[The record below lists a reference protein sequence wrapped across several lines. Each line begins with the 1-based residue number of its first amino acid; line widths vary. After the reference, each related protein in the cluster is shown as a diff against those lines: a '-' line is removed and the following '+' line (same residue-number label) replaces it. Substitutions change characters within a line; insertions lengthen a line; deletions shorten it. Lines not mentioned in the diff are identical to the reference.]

1 MLKQA
6 VRVTS
11 TRRLH
16 SQRVGS
22 GGGFVAKSLG
32 VRNGLWQ
39 NKRAPHQV
47 MMNPYGLMFTRSFNF
62 TKPFVKLVRI
72 PGYIG
77 GTMAAGGSYV
87 AYKVDQM
94 SNYTQDTFG
103 NIKDFTSDW
112 ISRSLDFLKE
122 FSSDKLSGGG
132 DGTSETSGGSGGG
145 NGGDGGGDST
155 TAVGGATAAAVAVS
169 SEESREDNE
178 DEELEEF
185 ELDEEEDDTND
196 QMLNLT
202 KQMIEIR
209 NLVSSIDD
217 SNTLKLPS
225 IIVIGSQSS
234 GKSSVLE
241 SIVGHEF
248 LPKGDNMVTKRPIEL
263 TLVNSPELAEQDSTI
278 EFPDLRLKFLDFKQA
293 QKILVDLN
301 LQVPNSEFISNDPIN
316 LTIKSPK
323 IPDLSL
329 VDLPGYIQVESADQP
344 LELKQKI
351 RNLCLKYLEAPNV
364 ILAISAANVDL
375 ANSSALRAARLVDPR
390 GERTLGVI
398 TKLDLVEP
406 QVANSIL
413 INKKYPLRLGYVGVI
428 TKAPNTNHSSLFKKS
443 LLTSYQSYLSQ
454 QAFETQYFQTHK
466 NEFLNCIVSTK
477 NLKRKLI
484 KILEKSMTD
493 NLRPTHLAIQ
503 KEFEETNYKFK
514 VEFND
519 LPLTPQ
525 MYIANNLDILKLSI
539 KELSQNFSKKE
550 LKSLVRNELD
560 QQVLDL
566 LAKDYWSL
574 DKDQL
579 KELQTIDTASNKR
592 SIGTNKIDKN
602 IGYWERKLDLISGDL
617 TKLGVGRLST
627 NLITNALLQEV
638 ENLVNN
644 TQLKNHP
651 KTLKQIKEVANQ
663 VLGSKYYSTA
673 DQVEN
678 CIKPF
683 KYEIEIEDREWSSSR
698 ENSIKLMKEEI
709 KNCDEMLN
717 NLKTQI
723 GGRKLSQVVK
733 YLKSLNNS
741 EVDLNSNEALG
752 FSYNL
757 IEKGRLGCFLQDRL
771 SLLKMRYQF
780 LKSSSKCKSKEN
792 KVNCPEVYLDLI
804 NEKLTST
811 SILFLN
817 VELLN
822 DFYYNFP
829 RELDLNFFNKLS
841 FDDLEQL
848 AKEDP
853 KIEYHIN
860 LQKRK
865 DLLSL
870 ALNKMESILAI
881 KRMN

>member
-1 MLKQA
+1 MFKASRHQLAHQSRCLHLRA
-6 VRVTS
+6 GHLRPGLAPSHRLARTS
-11 TRRLH
+11 PAARA
-16 SQRVGS
+16 S
-22 GGGFVAKSLG
+22 GLI
-32 VRNGLWQ
+32 
-39 NKRAPHQV
+39 
-47 MMNPYGLMFTRSFNF
+47 FTRQINF
-62 TKPFVKLVRI
+62 TKPFFKLVRI

-77 GTMAAGGSYV
+77 GTMAAGGSYM

-94 SNYTQDTFG
+94 STYTQDTLGSF
-103 NIKDFTSDW
+103 KDFTSDFFN
-112 ISRSLDFLKE
+112 RSKE
-122 FSSDKLSGGG
+122 YFGGLGGPEAGSEGPDGGG
-132 DGTSETSGGSGGG
+132 DG
-145 NGGDGGGDST
+145 GDT
-155 TAVGGATAAAVAVS
+155 TAAAGATAAAVAVS
-169 SEESREDNE
+169 SDDSEDEKQQEEDEES
-178 DEELEEF
+178 ELEEF
-185 ELDEEEDDTND
+185 ELEEDDTDD
-196 QMLNLT
+196 QIMNLS

-209 NLVSSIDD
+209 NLVASIDD

-225 IIVIGSQSS
+225 IVVIGSQSS

-263 TLVNSPELAEQDSTI
+263 TLVNSPEMGEQENSI
-278 EFPDLRLKFLDFKQA
+278 EFPDLRLKLLDFKQA

-301 LQVPNSEFISNDPIN
+301 LQVPNTEFISNDPIN

-351 RNLCLKYLEAPNV
+351 RSLCLKYLEPPNV

-375 ANSSALRAARLVDPR
+375 ANSSALRAARIADPR

-406 QVANSIL
+406 QIANSIL
-413 INKKYPLRLGYVGVI
+413 NNKKYPLRLGYVGVI
-428 TKAPNTNHSSLFKKS
+428 TKGPNTLSIFKKNM
-443 LLTSYQSYLSQ
+443 LTSYQSYLSQ
-454 QAFETQYFQTHK
+454 QTFESQYFLSHRSD
-466 NEFLNCIVSTK
+466 FLNCVVSTK

-484 KILEKSMTD
+484 KILEKSMSD

-503 KEFEETNYKFK
+503 KEYEETNYKFK

-525 MYIANNLDILKLSI
+525 IYMANNLDILKLSI

-560 QQVLDL
+560 QKVLDL
-566 LAKDYWSL
+566 LAKDYWTL

-579 KELQTIDTASNKR
+579 KELQAIDTNKR
-592 SIGTNKIDKN
+592 QGKSEKAGV
-602 IGYWERKLDLISGDL
+602 WERKLDLISGDL
-617 TKLGVGRLST
+617 TKLGIGRLST

-638 ENLVNN
+638 ENLVKN
-644 TQLKNHP
+644 TELKNHP
-651 KTLKQIKEVANQ
+651 ETLKQIKEVANQ
-663 VLGSKYYSTA
+663 VLGNKYYSTA

-683 KYEIEIEDREWSSSR
+683 KYEIEIEDREWMSSR
-698 ENSIKLMKEEI
+698 DNAVLLMKEEI

-717 NLKTQI
+717 NLKNQI
-723 GGRKLSQVVK
+723 GGRKLSQVIK
-733 YLKSLNNS
+733 YLQSLNGHS
-741 EVDLNSNEALG
+741 DVDFNSNETLG

-757 IEKGRLGCFLQDRL
+757 IEKGRMGCFLQDRL
-771 SLLKMRYQF
+771 AVLKMRYQF
-780 LKSSSKCKSKEN
+780 LKSNNKCKSKLN

-829 RELDLNFFNKLS
+829 RELDVNFFNKLNL
-841 FDDLEQL
+841 DDLEQL

-853 KIEYHIN
+853 RIEYHIN

-865 DLLSL
+865 DLLAL
-870 ALNKMESILAI
+870 ALSKMESILAV
-881 KRMN
+881 KRMNA